1 MARETRRNERIQDL
15 LKGHM
20 TQLGQGDVRKELGE
34 ASEKGIARRGHVT
47 FPCLQH
53 IAYTLEALK
62 SAT

>member
-1 MARETRRNERIQDL
+1 MARETRRNERIHDIL
-15 LKGHM
+15 GGHT
-20 TQLGQGDVRKELGE
+20 TQLGQGEIRKELGE
-34 ASEKGIARRGHVT
+34 ASEKGIARRGHII